1 MASIL
6 LALHRLGVLGVPA
19 LLVAGAALAQA
30 SSQPK
35 TRQPTLQSVRQ
46 QEDVRTNAN
55 MSQSAENRK
64 LREMDR
70 RLNRT
75 LRSVCV
81 GC

>member
-6 LALHRLGVLGVPA
+6 LALHRLGVLGAPA

-30 SSQPK
+30 SSRSK